1 MEQADV
7 DRRKALYLAIFGAAA
22 LPLLEAQA
30 AEPGKPAGPFP
41 ERGWAHR
48 DKLVD
53 LKARSALG
61 SQNQLIDY
69 LLIQESFAR
78 YGMAYD
84 EARIDVLTD
93 LFTADA
99 VVELGH
105 GSGKPFATLKGR
117 DAIIANF
124 EKALKNQHDQRRH
137 FMTNIMVDMLGR
149 NEASAVAYEVVTI
162 ADRGLKLGAT
172 VVCATKLRKAAGT
185 GHWQFSRM
193 FIGMDDYI

>member
-1 MEQADV
+1 MDT
-7 DRRKALYLAIFGAAA
+7 DRRRALYLAIFGAAA

-30 AEPGKPAGPFP
+30 AEPARRPAAPFP

-53 LKARSALG
+53 LKARGAL
-61 SQNQLIDY
+61 SSPDQLLDY
-69 LLIQESFAR
+69 LLIQEAFAR

-84 EARIDVLTD
+84 EARTDILTE

-99 VVELGH
+99 MVELGH
-105 GSGKPFATLKGR
+105 GSGKPFASLKGR
-117 DAIIANF
+117 DAIITNF
-124 EKALKNQHDQRRH
+124 ARALNNQHDQRRH
-137 FMTNIMVDMLGR
+137 FMTNIMVDRLTAT
-149 NEASAVAYEVVTI
+149 EATATAYEVVTI

-172 VVCATKLRKAAGT
+172 VICVTGLRKEAGQ
-185 GHWQFSRM
+185 WRFSHM